1 MSKLKAK
8 VALTGFGGLDN
19 PEPGLAVAR
28 ALRAGWNAP
37 LEIEALCYDVWDTG
51 GWMPGVADRLHMAT
65 PISLGDEAVFARLA
79 EIHEKHKFDV
89 LIPNLDLEVP
99 AISRLSRR
107 LERMGI
113 RTLLPAPEDALAVTK
128 SNLPGFCYTH
138 KIRTPRTMLVRDL
151 EDVPLYADRFG
162 FPLFVK
168 GTVAG
173 AKKVNN
179 SIEALHAA
187 QKFNAKWGGGVLLQE
202 AIDGQEYV
210 VAMIGRAD
218 ETCLAMTPVRKL
230 GVNKRGKGVV
240 GAAVDNPDLR
250 KQALSI
256 FSKLHWRGPL
266 ELEFVQSERDGRF
279 YLLEVNCR
287 FPSWIHLSTFAGNNL
302 PALLLNEILGA
313 PRKMRKNSKTGTA
326 YVRDVEEAIVPIKTL
341 RQLQRFGSVTPPK
354 QKAFKTKPGTL
365 NVGITGISNFE
376 VTEPGLGIARML
388 SHVPEVN
395 SLTALAYGS
404 FDTGLQRSS
413 AFSSGYVIPPDT
425 QSDEKLLARLTD
437 IQDRAKLD
445 IIIPTL
451 DGELERFQNIAPALK
466 ELGITML
473 LPTKKAAKSL
483 RKDKLFSPKQKQ
495 DWGAFQLTPSRLVK
509 TRRDVKAAWKEY
521 GSPLILKGHQYGA
534 LTAFSLAEAE
544 EIWEAYQQDDEP
556 VVIAQPVIHG
566 EEVGIGMVCDQNSTI
581 VESLTMKKLLLCE
594 RGKTWG
600 AVSIDLPQVHDSLQ
614 TFMKAVGWSGPAD
627 AEFIRDAMSDRYYLI
642 EINPRLPAWS
652 GFSDLQGGHLA
663 RQIVRLA
670 SGQEAVPV
678 ESTQEMLFMR
688 ASEEIPTTGQALA
701 LFANRGE
708 LHHG

>member
-1 MSKLKAK
+1 MNKTKTR

-28 ALRAGWNAP
+28 ALRAGWKSP

-51 GWMPGVADRLHMAT
+51 GWMPDIADRIHLAT
-65 PISLGDEAVFARLA
+65 PISMGDEAVFARLS
-79 EIHEKHKFDV
+79 EIHKKHKIDV

-107 LERMGI
+107 LERLGI
-113 RTLLPAPEDALAVTK
+113 KTLLPAPEDALAVTK
-128 SNLPGFCYTH
+128 TNLPGFCYAN
-138 KIRTPRTMLVRDL
+138 KIRTPRTMHVRDVD
-151 EDVPLYADRFG
+151 DVPLHADRFG
-162 FPLFVK
+162 FPLYVK
-168 GTVAG
+168 GTVAS

-179 SIEALHAA
+179 SVEALHAA

-202 AIDGQEYV
+202 AIEGQEYV
-210 VAMIGRAD
+210 VAMLGRAD
-218 ETCLAMTPVRKL
+218 ETCLAMTPMRKL

-240 GAAVDNPDLR
+240 GAVVDNPDLR

-256 FSKLHWRGPL
+256 FAKLHWRGPL

-287 FPSWIHLSTFAGNNL
+287 FPSWIHLSSFAGNNL
-302 PALLLNEILGA
+302 PALLLNEILGSN
-313 PRKMRKNSKTGTA
+313 RKMRKKGKTGTA
-326 YVRDVEEAIVPIKTL
+326 YVRDIEEAVVPIKAL
-341 RQLQRFGSVTPPK
+341 RKLQRFGTVQVPSSKPIKV
-354 QKAFKTKPGTL
+354 KPGNL
-365 NVGITGISNFE
+365 KVGVTGISNYE

-388 SHVPEVN
+388 SHLPEVK
-395 SLTALAYGS
+395 SITALAYGS

-413 AFSSGYVIPPDT
+413 TFSSGYVIPPDT
-425 QSDEKLLARLTD
+425 ESDEKLLERLTE
-437 IQDRAKLD
+437 IQKRAQLD

-451 DGELERFQNIAPALK
+451 DGELERFQNIEPALK
-466 ELGITML
+466 ELGISML
-473 LPTKKAAKSL
+473 LPSKKASKCL

-495 DWGAFQLTPSRLVK
+495 DWGGFHLTPSRLVK
-509 TRRDVKAAWKEY
+509 SRRDVKAAWKEY

-534 LTAFSLAEAE
+534 LTAYSLAEAE
-544 EIWEAYQQDDEP
+544 EIWETYKQDDEP

-566 EEVGIGMVCDQNSTI
+566 EEFGIGLVCNQNSEI

-614 TFMKAVGWSGPAD
+614 TFLKTIGWSGPAD
-627 AEFIRDAMSDRYYLI
+627 AEFIRDAMSDQYYLI
-642 EINPRLPAWS
+642 EVNPRLPAWS

-670 SGQEAVPV
+670 SGQEMVPV
-678 ESTQEMLFMR
+678 KSDQEMLFMR
-688 ASEEIPTTGQALA
+688 AAEEIPTTGQSLA